1 MGLFA
6 WGIKRIDRAEAT
18 IQEIGKRF
26 GFMPLSW
33 GQVVRNDR
41 SRDSVMWRRPHPCVA
56 QASVLSNVQA
66 LVVTEQEQ
74 VVVLRNGVVG
84 EQLILPAGLYDIR
97 RAEALRGTIDVI
109 WFATKEVQSQ

>member
-1 MGLFA
+1 
-6 WGIKRIDRAEAT
+6 
-18 IQEIGKRF
+18 
-26 GFMPLSW
+26 
-33 GQVVRNDR
+33 
-41 SRDSVMWRRPHPCVA
+41 
-56 QASVLSNVQA
+56 VQA